1 MPAARQPEP
10 VIAEDCAAE
19 QLQIIIAKLER
30 IKVGQQRI
38 EAGQAELRA
47 GQAELR
53 ARQAELRELIRR
65 GAPDQSNNQKNRGGR
80 APQYSWDTVRL
91 AILGHAN
98 LNRFDTRV
106 ELLKFTNDF
115 IAQWPQQPT
124 DRAIREFLR
133 PLAEAMGLV

>member
-30 IKVGQQRI
+30 IEVGQQRI
-38 EAGQAELRA
+38 EVG
-47 GQAELR
+47 
-53 ARQAELRELIRR
+53 QAELRELIRR
-65 GAPDQSNNQKNRGGR
+65 GASDQSNNQKNRGGH
-80 APQYSWDTVRL
+80 PLQYSWDTARL
-91 AILGHAN
+91 AILRHAN
-98 LNRFDTRV
+98 LNRFDTRA

-133 PLAEAMGLV
+133 PIAEAMGLV

>member
-1 MPAARQPEP
+1 MPATQQPEP
-10 VIAEDCAAE
+10 VVAEDRAEE

-30 IKVGQQRI
+30 IEAGQQRI
-38 EAGQAELRA
+38 DAGQAELRA

-53 ARQAELRELIRR
+53 ELIRR
-65 GAPDQSNNQKNRGGR
+65 SAPDQGTNQKNRGGH
-80 APQYSWDTVRL
+80 PSQYPWDTVRL

-98 LNRFDTRV
+98 LNRFDTRA

-124 DRAIREFLR
+124 DRAIRDFLR
-133 PLAEAMGLV
+133 PIAEAMSLV

>member
-30 IKVGQQRI
+30 IEVGQQRI
-38 EAGQAELRA
+38 EVGQAELRA

-53 ARQAELRELIRR
+53 ELIRR
-65 GAPDQSNNQKNRGGR
+65 GASDQSNNQKNRGGH
-80 APQYSWDTVRL
+80 PLQYSWDTARL
-91 AILGHAN
+91 AILRHAN
-98 LNRFDTRV
+98 LNRFDTRA

-133 PLAEAMGLV
+133 PIAEAMGLV